1 MLDYLSLLSPLPL
14 VGLVGFSTLLLNFI
28 FFFIVQTQ
36 KATRDHSVIPNALP
50 WIGRDKN
57 EIFSSVRSNYRGL
70 VNSVQLFKAGYQK
83 YSKLGLIY
91 VVPAWTRGPQI
102 IIPPS
107 MTSWIANIPENILSA
122 KECTFDNV
130 QFKYTVGHPE
140 ILHSDLIGVLIRREL
155 TRSIGQFNDEIFE
168 EIDFSMQ
175 SIFGT
180 DGQWRKVG
188 IYDSFIQTVGS
199 SANRIFVGKELGS
212 NMDFIMASVKFAK
225 DVSISSYIIHMF
237 PKALKPLAS
246 WFATIPNRYHSGIAM
261 KYIRPLVQ
269 QRFDD
274 MVRKRDDP
282 NFSFEEPDD
291 FVTWM
296 VREAL
301 KRNTLIETSAEAL
314 AYGIV
319 LLNFAAITTTTI
331 TATNS
336 LLDIHSAHNAEELV
350 EALREEASVVLRE
363 HNGVWTKQA
372 ISKLYRLDSA
382 IRESARMSGIG
393 GTAMARKVKVPG
405 GMTLPDGTW
414 VPENVTIGV
423 AMDGIH
429 FDEES
434 YENPLKFDPFR
445 FSRPREQYLAGL
457 AGDKPP
463 VNEDFVTTSERWLPF
478 GHGIHGCPGRFF
490 ASNNLKMMLAHL
502 LLNYEVQPWKVRPPN
517 ISIDVISVVPMQAT
531 MMVRRRVA
539 KA

>member
-1 MLDYLSLLSPLPL
+1 MSPLPL
-14 VGLVGFSTLLLNFI
+14 VGLVGLSILLLI
-28 FFFIVQTQ
+28 FFFSVQTQ
-36 KATRDHSVIPNALP
+36 KATRDHSVIPNAFP
-50 WIGRDKN
+50 WVGRNKN

-70 VNSVQLFKAGYQK
+70 VNSVQHFKAGYRK

-107 MTSWIANIPENILSA
+107 MTPWIANIPENILSA
-122 KECTFDNV
+122 KECTFDN
-130 QFKYTVGHPE
+130 GN
-140 ILHSDLIGVLIRREL
+140 DLLGVLIRKEL
-155 TRSIGQFNDEIFE
+155 TRSIGQFNNEIFE
-168 EIDFSMQ
+168 EIDLSMQ

-180 DGQWRKVG
+180 DGQWRKVN
-188 IYDSFIQTVGS
+188 IYNSFIKSVGS

-225 DVSISSYIIHMF
+225 DVSISSYILHMF
-237 PKALKPLAS
+237 PKALKPVAS

-261 KYIRPLVQ
+261 KYLRPLVQ

-274 MVRKRDDP
+274 IVRKRDDP

-291 FVTWM
+291 VVTWM

-301 KRNTLIETSAEAL
+301 KRNTSIETSPAEL
-314 AYGIV
+314 AYGIL
-319 LLNFAAITTTTI
+319 LLNFASITTTTI
-331 TATNS
+331 TATNT
-336 LLDIHSAHNAEELV
+336 LLDIHSAPNAEELV

-429 FDEES
+429 FDEEF
-434 YENPLKFDPFR
+434 YENPLKFDLFR

-457 AGDKPP
+457 IGDKPP

-490 ASNNLKMMLAHL
+490 ASNNIKMMLAHL

-531 MMVRRRVA
+531 MMIRRRVA
-539 KA
+539 KM